1 MQTFTGWQYLC
12 IDVANHAGFDKL
24 LFNERIEWVNINLDI
39 LESLSDKADKKPLYI
54 KAVMALRKA
63 QKGIP
68 TGHLVEW
75 DAVCSGTQIMS
86 ALTGCIE
93 GSINTGLIDPNT
105 RADAYSTLTK
115 TMNEILGGGFSV
127 SRADAKSAYM
137 KSMYGSKKVPKE
149 IFGEDTEELNAF
161 YQAVNIVSPGAW
173 TLLQELLA
181 AWQPWTLV
189 HEWQLPDGFDA
200 RVKVMQKKEIS
211 IEVDELDHS
220 RFSYTYYENQG
231 EENGLSLV
239 ANCIHSIDGFLL
251 REMHRRC
258 NYDPAVL
265 AVAGSAIASELELR
279 ELGFAEQVE
288 GAEGKLQYY
297 IEQYERSAMASVVI
311 LSWIKDGH
319 QTQHLSTEHLKQL
332 GAIVKGMGAYTSF
345 EVVTIHDCFKI
356 HPNNANHVRWQYKEI
371 MAELAESEILGDI
384 LSQIHGTKGTYTKL
398 SNDLGEKI
406 RGSNYALS

>member
-1 MQTFTGWQYLC
+1 MQTFSAWEYLC
-12 IDVANHAGFDKL
+12 IDIANHYGLDKM
-24 LFNERIEWVNINLDI
+24 LFNDRIKWTLDNINI

-54 KAVMALRKA
+54 KAVSALRKS

-86 ALTGCIE
+86 ALTGCIQ

-127 SRADAKSAYM
+127 SREDAKSAYM

-181 AWQPWTLV
+181 AWQPYALS
-189 HEWQLPDGFDA
+189 HEWKLPDGFDA
-200 RVKVMQKKEIS
+200 KVKVMQKKEIR
-211 IEVDELDHS
+211 IEVDELDHAS
-220 RFSYTYYENQG
+220 FGYTYYENEG
-231 EENGLSLV
+231 EKAGLSLV
-239 ANCIHSIDGFLL
+239 ANAIHSVDAFLL

-258 NYDPAVL
+258 NYDAGVL

-279 ELGFAEQVE
+279 ELGYTEQVD
-288 GAEGKLQYY
+288 GAEGKLKYY

-311 LSWIKDGH
+311 LGYIKDGH
-319 QTQHLSTEHLKQL
+319 STQHLSTEHLKQL
-332 GAIVKGMGAYTSF
+332 GAIVKGMEAYAPF
-345 EVVTIHDCFKI
+345 EMVTIHDAYKC
-356 HPNNANHVRWQYKEI
+356 HANNANHVRYQYKEI
-371 MAELAESEILGDI
+371 LAELAESELLSDL
-384 LSQIHGTKGTYTKL
+384 LSQLHGSKGTYTKL
-398 SNDLGEKI
+398 SSDLGEKI
-406 RGSNYALS
+406 RNSNYSLS